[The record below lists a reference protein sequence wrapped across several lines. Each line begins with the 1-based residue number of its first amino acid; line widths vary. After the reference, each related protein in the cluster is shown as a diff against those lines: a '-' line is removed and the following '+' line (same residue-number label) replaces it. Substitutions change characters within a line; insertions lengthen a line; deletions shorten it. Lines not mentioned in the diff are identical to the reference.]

1 MKSQIEDQQDFWKQ
15 VYVASLRNSSQLTT
29 SRLRDDTA
37 TSDANAAVESYAA
50 AWGMKMPNLK
60 K

>member
-1 MKSQIEDQQDFWKQ
+1 MKTQIEDQQDFWKQ

-29 SRLRDDTA
+29 SRLREELA
-37 TSDANAAVESYAA
+37 TLDANAAVENYAT
-50 AWGMKMPNLK
+50 AWGMKMPDLK